1 LRTRART
8 GIAPGDWTTT
18 LERAQSVGLTRSVSM
33 TAGVA
38 FAIVALLNG
47 PGMAYVIVA
56 ILAGLAYS
64 LVAMVSRR
72 RRL

>member
-1 LRTRART
+1 
-8 GIAPGDWTTT
+8 
-18 LERAQSVGLTRSVSM
+18 M
-33 TAGVA
+33 TAGAA

-72 RRL
+72 PSPLTPISF